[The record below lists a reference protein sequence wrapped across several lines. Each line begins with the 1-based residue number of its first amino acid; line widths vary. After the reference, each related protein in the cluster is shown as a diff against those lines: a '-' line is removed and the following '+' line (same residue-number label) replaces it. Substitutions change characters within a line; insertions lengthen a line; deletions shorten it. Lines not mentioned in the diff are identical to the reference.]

1 MSIDEIDFV
10 LFRKEVENMRL
21 NDIKYRNKLLGLVLL
36 LSFLT
41 ILCIQ
46 YPLLKDEYTIQTDAR
61 IHIWWMDKF
70 QDKELFP
77 YFAPTNI
84 LKNYGFISLYYIA
97 SFLIRP
103 IWFNKLIPLLLLPLT
118 IFFLF
123 KIGVS
128 LKDNVTGLLLAFLSI
143 LLYLSVFHEITSGLQ
158 RSFGVLFVIM
168 ALYFLF
174 QQKYVMLTVSLL
186 LECLF
191 YPPAFLI
198 SGVMYLFSFFTIKE
212 KHLIINLPKY
222 SLIRFSITML
232 LCFTILSPLVKY
244 QLKQPPVAY
253 TFEESQDNAI
263 KRQPLKV
270 TEDPK
275 YHKDGIL
282 PIMHF
287 DYLLF
292 GVLPLYFFIG
302 PEGGIITNVYENMVP
317 FLPFLLLA
325 FMTFLIVKKPFSGFR
340 KEIVAFF
347 LSGIFLYAISWALFF
362 GFSKFPIYHPA
373 RYIRFTF
380 FTSIL
385 IFISVNFDSCVKRV
399 QFLHRRVY
407 FIIWMFVIVGII
419 IGLILSPDFVA
430 KFSKSGIIDKYNLNI
445 IRQTRIMTL
454 FCSVMV
460 FVILVIII
468 KYKSIQFDTFVK
480 LFLVALSIIYLPL
493 ANIGKGAFVIPEQDR
508 QLGKFLSN
516 MPKNIMLVGHPR
528 DVDNIP
534 ILCNRSVLF
543 NDQNIYYETGVS
555 RAVYDFVNAYYSNSS
570 EVICEFLNKYKID
583 YLVVNEKRFTKEYL
597 RGKRYYYEPE
607 NTVGVNDPANI
618 ERCVLND
625 PRIEKLF
632 KTDHLFIVSAKYF
645 RRGT

>member
-1 MSIDEIDFV
+1 
-10 LFRKEVENMRL
+10 
-21 NDIKYRNKLLGLVLL
+21 
-36 LSFLT
+36 
-41 ILCIQ
+41 
-46 YPLLKDEYTIQTDAR
+46 
-61 IHIWWMDKF
+61 
-70 QDKELFP
+70 
-77 YFAPTNI
+77 
-84 LKNYGFISLYYIA
+84 
-97 SFLIRP
+97 
-103 IWFNKLIPLLLLPLT
+103 
-118 IFFLF
+118 
-123 KIGVS
+123 
-128 LKDNVTGLLLAFLSI
+128 
-143 LLYLSVFHEITSGLQ
+143 
-158 RSFGVLFVIM
+158 
-168 ALYFLF
+168 
-174 QQKYVMLTVSLL
+174 
-186 LECLF
+186 
-191 YPPAFLI
+191 
-198 SGVMYLFSFFTIKE
+198 
-212 KHLIINLPKY
+212 
-222 SLIRFSITML
+222 
-232 LCFTILSPLVKY
+232 VKY